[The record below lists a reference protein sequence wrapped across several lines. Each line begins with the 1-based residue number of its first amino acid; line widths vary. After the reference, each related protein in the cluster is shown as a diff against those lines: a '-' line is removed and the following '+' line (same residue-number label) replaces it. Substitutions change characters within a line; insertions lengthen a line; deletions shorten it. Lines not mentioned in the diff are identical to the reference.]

1 MVAAAEAPAMV
12 AEADMAEAD
21 VQAVALVAGA
31 TGLVGQ
37 AVLAALLAD
46 KHYSA
51 VHTVGRRAPTLQHPK
66 LTHHIVDFAALP
78 ELPRV
83 DDVFI
88 CLGTTIKVAGSQQA
102 FRAVDYESVV
112 TLARTALARGATK
125 LGVVSAMG
133 ADAKSRVFYS
143 RTKGEMETA
152 LASMR
157 YSSLSIA
164 QPSMLAGERA
174 LLDQPT
180 RAGEALALHVSRWLK
195 PLIPANYRSVLAVD
209 VAAGLVRAVKVGRPG
224 VQRIVSGAL
233 QGASQRA

>member
-1 MVAAAEAPAMV
+1 MAVADTVVV
-12 AEADMAEAD
+12 AEASAA
-21 VQAVALVAGA
+21 VAARVALVAGA

-46 KHYSA
+46 KHYRA

-88 CLGTTIKVAGSQQA
+88 CLGTTIKVAGSQKA

-112 TLARTALARGATK
+112 ALASAALARGAIQ

-133 ADAKSRVFYS
+133 ADAKSPIFYS
-143 RTKGEMETA
+143 RTKGEMEAA
-152 LASMR
+152 LVTMG
-157 YSSLSIA
+157 YPSLSIA

-174 LLDQPT
+174 ALDQPT
-180 RAGEALALHVSRWLK
+180 RPGEVLALHISRWLK
-195 PLIPANYRSVLAVD
+195 PLIPANYRSVLAED
-209 VAAGLVRAVKVGRPG
+209 VAAGLVRAVKAGQPG

-233 QGASQRA
+233 QGASLRA